1 MELPYSVY
9 IFDFDG
15 TVANTC
21 EDVWGSVEYACEQC
35 SITIPCDIRRN
46 AGNLALPTKELYR
59 LLKGKSDNWEEK
71 RFAELIRI
79 HYRTINSFP
88 FTSLYPGMKEILDE
102 LSGKTTCFLASNKAE
117 PALRRLIKN
126 KQWGKYFERA
136 YGTLDDGSRIKTDMI
151 RLIIENFPEKEK
163 TDFIYIGDTY
173 TDIVAARENGIAA
186 AGVTY
191 GDGDAEKLMAERP
204 DYVAHTCREL
214 YDFLICHG
222 NSCAKE
228 CQ

>member
-59 LLKGKSDNWEEK
+59 LLKGKSDDWEEK

-88 FTSLYPGMKEILDE
+88 FTSLYPGMKEILDK
-102 LSGKTTCFLASNKAE
+102 LSGKTTCFLASNKE
-117 PALRRLIKN
+117 
-126 KQWGKYFERA
+126 
-136 YGTLDDGSRIKTDMI
+136 
-151 RLIIENFPEKEK
+151 
-163 TDFIYIGDTY
+163 
-173 TDIVAARENGIAA
+173 
-186 AGVTY
+186 
-191 GDGDAEKLMAERP
+191 
-204 DYVAHTCREL
+204 
-214 YDFLICHG
+214 
-222 NSCAKE
+222 
-228 CQ
+228 